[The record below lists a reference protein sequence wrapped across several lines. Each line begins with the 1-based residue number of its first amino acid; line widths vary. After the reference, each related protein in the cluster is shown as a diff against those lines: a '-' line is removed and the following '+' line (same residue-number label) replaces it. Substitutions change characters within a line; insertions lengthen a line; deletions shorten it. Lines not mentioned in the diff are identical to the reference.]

1 MQRGVETATFHILT
15 PYPGTGLHRR
25 MEAQGRMLHRDWDLY
40 DTRHVVFR
48 PAGMTADEL
57 EAGYWHAYDSFYRWS
72 SILTAAR
79 TKDGPR
85 AKARHVAYAAG
96 WKKFEPLWDLA
107 IRLKR
112 VPAMLPTL
120 ERVLK
125 GWGTTEPRRAPPRVK
140 YEPEAPGRT
149 RIPVAIAQAA
159 AR

>member
-1 MQRGVETATFHILT
+1 
-15 PYPGTGLHRR
+15 
-25 MEAQGRMLHRDWDLY
+25 
-40 DTRHVVFR
+40 
-48 PAGMTADEL
+48 MTAAEL
-57 EAGYWHAYDSFYRWS
+57 EAGYWHAYDSFYSWG
-72 SILTAAR
+72 SILASAR

-85 AKARHVAYAAG
+85 AMARHVAYGAG

-125 GWGTTEPRRAPPRVK
+125 GFGSADASEARPVLEDDSDPLEGTATPVSIVRVASPRRAT
-140 YEPEAPGRT
+140 EMT
-149 RIPVAIAQAA
+149 